1 MKKILICILITFL
14 SSSYLF
20 SQQSISYNVSF
31 SPYTITDTLY
41 NDSIVYNKIVIN
53 DCYLTSDVGKP
64 VLPVKYVRL
73 LIPRGTRATN
83 VIINQISNNQTQTL
97 LHKVCYAT
105 PPVPLRESIENVEE
119 GFDTIIYSQ
128 STPFPTSR
136 VSTT

>member
-53 DCYLTSDVGKP
+53 K
-64 VLPVKYVRL
+64 
-73 LIPRGTRATN
+73 
-83 VIINQISNNQTQTL
+83 
-97 LHKVCYAT
+97 
-105 PPVPLRESIENVEE
+105 
-119 GFDTIIYSQ
+119 
-128 STPFPTSR
+128 
-136 VSTT
+136 